1 MSDYMFMLESHL
13 NAEQNRVVAEVQAAA
28 SAANANLFLTG
39 GAMRDMLGGFP
50 IRDLDFT
57 VEGNPLKL
65 AKTVLD
71 KLGGKLGDKPAAQSE
86 DEHRRFV
93 DLGLPGGITAQIAMS
108 RRERYARPGGKP
120 HVTPATIY
128 EDLRRRDFTIDAI
141 ALSLNRGS
149 RGLLI
154 DPVNGL
160 ADLGNRELRTA
171 YPQAF
176 SDDPCRLLRLVR
188 LRHRLQFAV
197 EERTARQFENA
208 LEAGL
213 QRLILERALFAELRN
228 IAEEPSPLDVLR
240 DLEKLHLLALFS
252 RSLTA
257 ANLNA
262 AALTK
267 LEKLRKT
274 LPLGTIGGFGSWR
287 MFLAVLTEKLSTRE
301 KADLYRAM
309 AMTKE
314 EIGSGK
320 KLADHAQ
327 KLERSLKSASL
338 QKPSHVY
345 QALAEV
351 PADQILYLLFYSQ
364 QRIVHDRIR
373 HYLQKYMP
381 AAKEITD
388 AEVEAAGARPGTAA
402 FQKAREQ
409 LIAARLNGRPK
420 RPDPVAPEPLPVNG
434 ARVTGARGS
443 VRQ

>member
-1 MSDYMFMLESHL
+1 MFMLESHL
-13 NAEQNRVVAEVQAAA
+13 NAEQNRVVAEAQAAA
-28 SAANANLFLTG
+28 SAANVNLFLTG

-57 VEGNPLKL
+57 VEGNPIKL
-65 AKTVLD
+65 AKALME
-71 KLGGKLGDKPAAQSE
+71 KLGAKVEE

-93 DLGLPGGITAQIAMS
+93 DLALPTGITAQIAMS
-108 RRERYARPGGKP
+108 RQERYARPGGKP
-120 HVTPATIY
+120 HVTPASIY

-160 ADLGNRELRTA
+160 ADLGSRELRTA
-171 YPQAF
+171 YSQAF

-208 LEAGL
+208 IEAGL
-213 QRLILERALFAELRN
+213 PQLIPKRALFAELRN
-228 IAEEPSPLDVLR
+228 IADEPSPLEVLR
-240 DLEKLHLLALFS
+240 DLEILHLLPLFS
-252 RSLTA
+252 PSLAA

-262 AALTK
+262 AALAK

-274 LPLGTIGGFGSWR
+274 LPLGTTAGFGSWR
-287 MFLAVLTEKLSTRE
+287 MFFVVLMEKWSARE
-301 KADLYRAM
+301 RADLVRTVE
-309 AMTKE
+309 MTKD
-314 EIGSGK
+314 EIEAGK
-320 KLADHAQ
+320 KLAAHAQ
-327 KLERSLKSASL
+327 KLERSLKSARL

-345 QALAEV
+345 QALAGA
-351 PADQILYLLFYSQ
+351 PADEILYLLYYSQ

-373 HYLQKYMP
+373 HYLQKYLP

-388 AEVEAAGARPGTAA
+388 AEVEAAGERPGTVA
-402 FQKAREQ
+402 FQKLRVQ
-409 LIAARLNGRPK
+409 MIAARLNGRPK
-420 RPDPVAPEPLPVNG
+420 RLDPVAPEPVPMPS
-434 ARVTGARGS
+434 ARGRS
-443 VRQ
+443 ARL

>member
-28 SAANANLFLTG
+28 SAANVNLFLAG

-57 VEGNPLKL
+57 VEGNPIKL
-65 AKTVLD
+65 AKALLD
-71 KLGGKLGDKPAAQSE
+71 RLGDGAGGKLGAKSEE

-93 DLGLPGGITAQIAMS
+93 DLALPGGITTQIAMS
-108 RRERYARPGGKP
+108 RQERYARPGGKP
-120 HVTPATIY
+120 HITPATVY
-128 EDLRRRDFTIDAI
+128 DDLRRRDFTIDAI

-160 ADLGNRELRTA
+160 ADLANRELRTA
-171 YPQAF
+171 YAQAF

-188 LRHRLQFAV
+188 LRHRLQFAI

-208 LEAGL
+208 LESGV
-213 QRLILERALFAELRN
+213 QKSIPKRALFAELRH
-228 IAEEPSPLDVLR
+228 IAEEPSPLEVLR
-240 DLEKLHLLALFS
+240 DLEKLHLLPLFS
-252 RSLTA
+252 PSLTA

-274 LPLGTIGGFGSWR
+274 LPPGGTAGFGSWR
-287 MFLAVLTEKLSTRE
+287 MFLLVLTEKLSTRE
-301 KADLYRAM
+301 KADLYRTM

-314 EIGSGK
+314 EIETGK
-320 KLADHAQ
+320 KLAAHAQ
-327 KLERSLKSASL
+327 KLEQILKSARL

-345 QALAEV
+345 RALAGV
-351 PADQILYLLFYSQ
+351 PADEILYLLYYSQ
-364 QRIVHDRIR
+364 QRLVHDRIR
-373 HYLQKYMP
+373 HYLQKYLP
-381 AAKEITD
+381 AAKEITVG
-388 AEVEAAGARPGTAA
+388 EVEAAGAKAGSAA
-402 FQKAREQ
+402 FQKLREQ
-409 LIAARLNGRPK
+409 MVTARLDGRPK
-420 RPDPVAPEPLPVNG
+420 RPGAVAAEAVQMNG
-434 ARVTGARGS
+434 APGGAS
-443 VRQ
+443 RQ